1 MYRKLSYVKSTP
13 DDFKDI
19 PGLGDVVPKLSGQD
33 LLDKMEIMRTWD
45 ILKGEM
51 CLCCGYCTP
60 EGRPAY
66 TEFYEALLD
75 AKMAARQ
82 AP

>member
-1 MYRKLSYVKSTP
+1 MPRKLSYVKSTP
-13 DDFKDI
+13 DDLKDI
-19 PGLGDVVPKLSGQD
+19 PGLGEAIPKLSGQD
-33 LLDKMEIMRTWD
+33 LLDKMEVMRTWD
-45 ILKGEM
+45 IDKGAM
-51 CLCCGYCTP
+51 CLCCGYSTS
-60 EGRPAY
+60 EGYPAY